1 MGQKTKKGNITSGN
15 QIQRKQQKQN
25 NIQPERNLSVNM
37 LSLTPHSEMNSTT
50 TQGISE
56 LINELNSETKK
67 LVKVYRA
74 NRMVLKKKHEQSSI
88 IANKLRKSIK
98 EVRETFKVVNGFNKE
113 SHIRELKINGGK
125 SISRKRRI

>member
-1 MGQKTKKGNITSGN
+1 MGQKTKKT
-15 QIQRKQQKQN
+15 QRSKRIKRN
-25 NIQPERNLSVNM
+25 NIPPERNLSVNM

-74 NRMVLKKKHEQSSI
+74 NRMVLKKKHDQSSI
-88 IANKLRKSIK
+88 IANKLKKSIK
-98 EVRETFKVVNGFNKE
+98 EVKETLKVVNGFNKE
-113 SHIRELKINGGK
+113 SHIRDLKIEGGE